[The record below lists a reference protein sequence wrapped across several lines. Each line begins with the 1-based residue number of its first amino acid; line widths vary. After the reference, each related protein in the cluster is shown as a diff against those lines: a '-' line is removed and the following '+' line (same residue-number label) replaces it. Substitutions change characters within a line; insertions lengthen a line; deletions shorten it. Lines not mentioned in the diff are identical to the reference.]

1 MLIKRFVVVSVL
13 TLMLS
18 SCSTGYETRSQMWND
33 YEQKTLTYKYAV
45 WGEIYNWKERGFKFG
60 NVASYTDV
68 SLEKAINIVF
78 GTDSWIRGCT
88 ILYIK
93 DEPTDEKKQK
103 EILTNYSSPQIV
115 ERFFPKKPKRN

>member
-78 GTDSWIRGCT
+78 GTDSCIRGCT

>member
-1 MLIKRFVVVSVL
+1 
-13 TLMLS
+13 MLS
-18 SCSTGYETRSQMWND
+18 DGAADAGGWGTEVLLGAREVALIAREHTTDRLLEGCGATCSTRHSSAQAG
-33 YEQKTLTYKYAV
+33 L
-45 WGEIYNWKERGFKFG
+45 
-60 NVASYTDV
+60 
-68 SLEKAINIVF
+68 INIVF
-78 GTDSWIRGCT
+78 GTDSCIRGCT

>member
-68 SLEKAINIVF
+68 SLEKAIKDADIVVLLVDHASF
-78 GTDSWIRGCT
+78 KSMDLSLLSGKQVIDTRG
-88 ILYIK
+88 IW
-93 DEPTDEKKQK
+93 
-103 EILTNYSSPQIV
+103 S
-115 ERFFPKKPKRN
+115 